1 VPTVIQLKL
10 LSVSQYLDMPFNN
23 TNHEYDEGAPLTGF
37 LNYIRMN
44 QDKKYYND
52 NETERNYRPIGI
64 NIKMNFL

>member
-1 VPTVIQLKL
+1 
-10 LSVSQYLDMPFNN
+10 MPFNNN

-44 QDKKYYND
+44 QDKKNYND
-52 NETERNYRPIGI
+52 NETERNLIRPIGI